1 MTFSSFGSSLFARLL
16 FLCGAMLRRSGVGGV
31 RRLAAVL
38 GFLLWT
44 CLPGR
49 RRLAT
54 QAVRERLGVSGAEAK
69 RIARQSFTENARSFL
84 ETALIPCFGFDD
96 PRVRVTR
103 PDLLRRMNAGE
114 RPVVAATAHFGAWE
128 LLAGLFGDFPA
139 EYPHVVVVRRS
150 KNAALNDFTSRM
162 RGSRGAVILGHRD
175 AAFSILRALK
185 RNGVT
190 AFLVDHNTNRN
201 EAVFLPFL
209 GRAAAVNKGPALL
222 AVRAEALV
230 FAVFLRREGEDYVF
244 HIEELADT
252 ATLDGGHEANMLTVA
267 RAYTEAVERMVRLAP
282 EQWFWMHNRW
292 KTRPCPAPDADSDPN
307 ADSAAGSG
315 DPHAPRQAA
324 GAEDRAAARK

>member
-1 MTFSSFGSSLFARLL
+1 MTGFSALFSRVL
-16 FLCGAMLRRSGVGGV
+16 FLCAAVLRRGGVARV

-38 GFLLWT
+38 GFVLWV

-54 QAVRERLGVSGAEAK
+54 RAVRERLGVSATEAR
-69 RIARQSFTENARSFL
+69 RIARLSFTENARSFL
-84 ETALIPCFGFDD
+84 ETTLIPCFGFDN

-128 LLAGLFGDFPA
+128 LLAGLFGDFPT

-150 KNAALNDFTSRM
+150 KNAVLNDFTNRM
-162 RGSRGAVILGHRD
+162 RGSRGASILGHRD

-185 RNGVT
+185 RKGVT

-209 GRAAAVNKGPALL
+209 GRDAAVNKGPALL
-222 AVRAEALV
+222 AVRADALV

-244 HIEELADT
+244 HIEELMDT
-252 ATLDGGHEANMLTVA
+252 ATLAGGHEANMRAVA

-292 KTRPCPAPDADSDPN
+292 KTRPDPDGVAPDDPRRIDPPLN
-307 ADSAAGSG
+307 NSG
-315 DPHAPRQAA
+315 RA
-324 GAEDRAAARK
+324 DRADERPAANGCGTER

>member
-1 MTFSSFGSSLFARLL
+1 MT
-16 FLCGAMLRRSGVGGV
+16 
-31 RRLAAVL
+31 
-38 GFLLWT
+38 
-44 CLPGR
+44 
-49 RRLAT
+49 
-54 QAVRERLGVSGAEAK
+54 
-69 RIARQSFTENARSFL
+69 
-84 ETALIPCFGFDD
+84 
-96 PRVRVTR
+96 
-103 PDLLRRMNAGE
+103 AGD

-150 KNAALNDFTSRM
+150 KNVALNDFTNRM

-230 FAVFLRREGEDYVF
+230 FAVFLRRDGEDYVF

-252 ATLDGGHEANMLTVA
+252 AMLDGGHEANMRTVA

-292 KTRPCPAPDADSDPN
+292 KTRPGPDDAVPDA
-307 ADSAAGSG
+307 
-315 DPHAPRQAA
+315 AP
-324 GAEDRAAARK
+324 GAEAGAAARK

>member
-1 MTFSSFGSSLFARLL
+1 MTSFFSSLCARVF
-16 FLCGAMLRRSGVGGV
+16 FLCGAVLRRGGVSGV

-38 GFLLWT
+38 GFLLWV

-49 RRLAT
+49 RRLAMR
-54 QAVRERLGVSGAEAK
+54 AVRERLGVSGAEAK
-69 RIARQSFTENARSFL
+69 RIARQSFAENARSFL

-103 PDLLRRMNAGE
+103 PDLLRRMTAGD

-150 KNAALNDFTSRM
+150 KNVALNDFTNRM
-162 RGSRGAVILGHRD
+162 RGSRGAVILGHRH

-222 AVRAEALV
+222 AVWAEALV
-230 FAVFLRREGEDYVF
+230 FAVFLRRDGEDYVF

-252 ATLDGGHEANMLTVA
+252 AMLDGGHEANMRTVA

-292 KTRPCPAPDADSDPN
+292 KTRPGPDDAVPDA
-307 ADSAAGSG
+307 
-315 DPHAPRQAA
+315 AP
-324 GAEDRAAARK
+324 GAEAGAAARK